1 MKVLA
6 VIGSPR
12 KGNSY
17 ELTQRIEERLKRH
30 DDIDLEYLFLK
41 DYELGNCTGCH
52 ACVMYG
58 KEKCPLND
66 DRDLIEKEML
76 KSDGVIFVSPIYNFH
91 ITALMKNFIDHF
103 TYAVHRPRFFGKKA
117 MVFIQRGGMFKDA
130 IKYMKKVVH
139 AWGFEVVST
148 LGIPDIDPLTE
159 KYKKKSMKK
168 LDKAADDFF
177 NGLKKDKLPS
187 PSIYDLVWFNIWKI
201 NAEVNKEDIPA
212 DYEYWAKYGWFDM
225 EYYYEVRI
233 NPIKK
238 AVAFIG
244 TFFANRF
251 MKRVFKG
258 Y

>member
-17 ELTQRIEERLKRH
+17 KLTQKIEERLKQH
-30 DDIDLEYLFLK
+30 DIDFEYLFLK

-52 ACVMYG
+52 ACIKHG
-58 KEKCPLND
+58 KDRCPLND
-66 DRDLIEKEML
+66 DRDLIEKKML
-76 KSDGVIFVSPIYNFH
+76 KADGVIFVSPIYNFH
-91 ITALMKNFIDHF
+91 ITALMKNFVDHF

-130 IKYMKKVVH
+130 IKYTKKVVH

-238 AVAFIG
+238 AVASIG

-251 MKRVFKG
+251 MKKVFKG